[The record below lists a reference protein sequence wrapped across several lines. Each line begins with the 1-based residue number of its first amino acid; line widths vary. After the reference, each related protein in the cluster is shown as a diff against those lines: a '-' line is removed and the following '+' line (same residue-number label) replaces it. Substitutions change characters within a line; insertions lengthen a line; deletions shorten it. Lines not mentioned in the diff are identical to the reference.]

1 MVHQANISVRI
12 FILQANIK
20 YNIVQSTKYNI
31 GDSNFIISKQI
42 LLKITLYG
50 PLSKYKI
57 LSPSKY
63 KHSNFYTQANM
74 EWRRFM

>member
-1 MVHQANISVRI
+1 MVHQADISVQI

-20 YNIVQSTKYNI
+20 YNI
-31 GDSNFIISKQI
+31 GDSNCIISKQI

-74 EWRRFM
+74 KWRRFM